1 MYENFYGLKEKPFQI
16 VPNPSYLYLS
26 SVHENAVT
34 YLEYGLM
41 ENVGFILLTGEVG
54 TGKTTLVRHIMDQF
68 ESEKDIA
75 VIFNTNVSA
84 DELICLILQS
94 CELEPEQGSKTKNIE
109 MFYHF
114 LIEKYAQN
122 RPVLLIIDE
131 AQNLSNE
138 ALEEV
143 RMLSNLQS
151 DDQSLIQIML
161 VGQPELKDRLLKPG
175 HGAFAQR
182 IAVNFFLSGLT
193 DKETESYISHRLKKA
208 GGNPNIFSPEAI
220 EMIFRASRGI
230 PRTINLL
237 CDAALVYGFGYE
249 FETIDA
255 PVINQVIK
263 DKGGMASSAAI
274 RANQADELA
283 ADLLNLN
290 YTLEL
295 GPGNEAIPPEAEDTK
310 DDDLYYIRETLNSG
324 ANFIN
329 LDASHRR
336 MELLES
342 LDILDLAIDAAESIG
357 AKNSLEK
364 MLIHQAAACHYFSMS
379 LLRQADELRYHYVQ
393 SLKAKKESVKIQ
405 TKLFNASIRYMK
417 TFNLSLQTF
426 QKLRLDGK
434 KTITLKNYE
443 RDNKVVKFALGKDPV
458 VAAVIVLMNK
468 SETWKSSPTELL
480 NTLELFVPKKIQ
492 KSRQWPKSS
501 HVLSGKLRHVASLLE
516 EMGIEV
522 ITGIKEG
529 KGKRGIS
536 RYQIY
541 KKE

>member
-1 MYENFYGLKEKPFQI
+1 MYENFYNLKEKPFQI

-68 ESEKDIA
+68 ESQKDIA

-94 CELEPEQGSKTKNIE
+94 CELEPEPGSKAKNIE
-109 MFYHF
+109 TFYQF

-131 AQNLSNE
+131 AQNLSDA

-161 VGQPELKDRLLKPG
+161 VGQPELKHRLRNPG

-208 GGNPNIFSPEAI
+208 GGNSDIFSPEAI
-220 EMIFRASRGI
+220 EMIFQASGGI

-255 PVINQVIK
+255 PVIEQVIK
-263 DKGGMASSAAI
+263 DKGGMGLNTENKNKTGPFSFYDGDGTAGVNEDRLQRLEDAVVLMKRQVDYVAGQMEKLEEN
-274 RANQADELA
+274 AKGFQDNLDGTLK
-283 ADLLNLN
+283 DLLVKERNRNNRLLVSYSKLKVKYDNLMK
-290 YTLEL
+290 LWR
-295 GPGNEAIPPEAEDTK
+295 G
-310 DDDLYYIRETLNSG
+310 
-324 ANFIN
+324 
-329 LDASHRR
+329 
-336 MELLES
+336 
-342 LDILDLAIDAAESIG
+342 
-357 AKNSLEK
+357 
-364 MLIHQAAACHYFSMS
+364 
-379 LLRQADELRYHYVQ
+379 
-393 SLKAKKESVKIQ
+393 KKERA
-405 TKLFNASIRYMK
+405 ASKDSDII
-417 TFNLSLQTF
+417 L
-426 QKLRLDGK
+426 
-434 KTITLKNYE
+434 LKHE
-443 RDNKVVKFALGKDPV
+443 SRGKD
-458 VAAVIVLMNK
+458 
-468 SETWKSSPTELL
+468 
-480 NTLELFVPKKIQ
+480 
-492 KSRQWPKSS
+492 
-501 HVLSGKLRHVASLLE
+501 
-516 EMGIEV
+516 
-522 ITGIKEG
+522 
-529 KGKRGIS
+529 
-536 RYQIY
+536 
-541 KKE
+541 

>member
-26 SVHENAVT
+26 SVHESAVT

-94 CELEPEQGSKTKNIE
+94 CELEPEPGSKTKNIDT
-109 MFYHF
+109 FYQF
-114 LIEKYAQN
+114 LIEKYAQD

-131 AQNLSNE
+131 AQNLSNA

-193 DKETESYISHRLKKA
+193 EKETESYIFHRLKKA
-208 GGNPNIFSPEAI
+208 GGNPDIFSPEAI
-220 EMIFRASRGI
+220 EMIFQASKGI

-255 PVINQVIK
+255 PVIEQVIK
-263 DKGGMASSAAI
+263 DKGGMGLSTENKNGPFSFY
-274 RANQADELA
+274 DEDGATGVNGDRLQKLEDA
-283 ADLLNLN
+283 VVLMKRQVDYVATQMEKLEEKVKGFQENLDGTLKDLLVKERNRNNKLLVSYSKLKEKYDNLMK
-290 YTLEL
+290 LWK
-295 GPGNEAIPPEAEDTK
+295 G
-310 DDDLYYIRETLNSG
+310 
-324 ANFIN
+324 
-329 LDASHRR
+329 
-336 MELLES
+336 
-342 LDILDLAIDAAESIG
+342 
-357 AKNSLEK
+357 
-364 MLIHQAAACHYFSMS
+364 
-379 LLRQADELRYHYVQ
+379 
-393 SLKAKKESVKIQ
+393 KKETS
-405 TKLFNASIRYMK
+405 ASDDSDII
-417 TFNLSLQTF
+417 L
-426 QKLRLDGK
+426 
-434 KTITLKNYE
+434 LKQE
-443 RDNKVVKFALGKDPV
+443 FRGKD
-458 VAAVIVLMNK
+458 
-468 SETWKSSPTELL
+468 
-480 NTLELFVPKKIQ
+480 
-492 KSRQWPKSS
+492 
-501 HVLSGKLRHVASLLE
+501 
-516 EMGIEV
+516 
-522 ITGIKEG
+522 
-529 KGKRGIS
+529 
-536 RYQIY
+536 
-541 KKE
+541 

>member
-16 VPNPSYLYLS
+16 TPNPDYLYLS

-109 MFYHF
+109 TFYQY

-131 AQNLSNE
+131 AQNLSDA

-193 DKETESYISHRLKKA
+193 DKETESYIFHRLKKA
-208 GGNPNIFSPEAI
+208 GGNSNIFTPKAI
-220 EMIFRASRGI
+220 EMIFQASRGI

-237 CDAALVYGFGYE
+237 CDTALVYGFGYE
-249 FETIDA
+249 FETIDT
-255 PVINQVIK
+255 PVIEQVIN
-263 DKGGMASSAAI
+263 DKGGMGLNAEKENKKDPFSFYDKHGVAGVNEDRLQRMEDAVVIMKRQVDYVAAQMTKFEEKI
-274 RANQADELA
+274 KGFQENLDGSLK
-283 ADLLNLN
+283 DLLVKERNRNNRLIVSYSKLKVKYENLMK
-290 YTLEL
+290 LW
-295 GPGNEAIPPEAEDTK
+295 K
-310 DDDLYYIRETLNSG
+310 W
-324 ANFIN
+324 
-329 LDASHRR
+329 
-336 MELLES
+336 
-342 LDILDLAIDAAESIG
+342 
-357 AKNSLEK
+357 
-364 MLIHQAAACHYFSMS
+364 
-379 LLRQADELRYHYVQ
+379 
-393 SLKAKKESVKIQ
+393 KKE
-405 TKLFNASIRYMK
+405 ASASDDSDIILLKEESR
-417 TFNLSLQTF
+417 
-426 QKLRLDGK
+426 GK
-434 KTITLKNYE
+434 
-443 RDNKVVKFALGKDPV
+443 
-458 VAAVIVLMNK
+458 
-468 SETWKSSPTELL
+468 
-480 NTLELFVPKKIQ
+480 
-492 KSRQWPKSS
+492 
-501 HVLSGKLRHVASLLE
+501 E
-516 EMGIEV
+516 EG
-522 ITGIKEG
+522 
-529 KGKRGIS
+529 
-536 RYQIY
+536 
-541 KKE
+541 